1 MTLSS
6 PKAGVAGSNPAGGTI
21 GTGRLTCGSALHYG
35 IGAGI
40 RTALWE
46 PSVEPTD
53 SWMASCLS
61 HRGPAAGQGRSR
73 GAVERLASRAGLRRD
88 RPRVERSHFLTETV
102 PAGPKAAATAERA
115 RTQDDTSRRLR
126 SVPAGLAQFP
136 LNPKQLGSWILGPI
150 ERGPPSGTGDTKGG
164 PLECMIL
171 SVIYAPDGRRL

>member
-1 MTLSS
+1 VGAIRRANRQLDGLHACHIEGPQPVQGEVEELSS
-6 PKAGVAGSNPAGGTI
+6 GS
-21 GTGRLTCGSALHYG
+21 
-35 IGAGI
+35 
-40 RTALWE
+40 
-46 PSVEPTD
+46 
-53 SWMASCLS
+53 
-61 HRGPAAGQGRSR
+61 
-73 GAVERLASRAGLRRD
+73 
-88 RPRVERSHFLTETV
+88 PRVRVYVGIDPVSKRSHFLTETV
-102 PAGPKAAATAERA
+102 PAGPKAAATAEKA